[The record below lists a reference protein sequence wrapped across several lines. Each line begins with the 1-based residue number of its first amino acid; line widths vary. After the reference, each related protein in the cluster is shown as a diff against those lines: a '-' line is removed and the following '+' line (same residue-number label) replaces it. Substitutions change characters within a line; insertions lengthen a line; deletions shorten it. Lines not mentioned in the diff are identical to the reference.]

1 MTVKELKDLLKNYKD
16 TDEVWLSVDIYND
29 CYGEGAT
36 SILYIGTTGILYND
50 TDEILKEIN

>member
-16 TDEVWLSVDIYND
+16 TDEVWLSVDSYND

-36 SILYIGTTGILYND
+36 GILYID
-50 TDEILKEIN
+50 TDEILKEVD